1 LKEGVDGWIL
11 HRALKEKRKKRKSAQ
26 SRNATRWE
34 RFVYEKI
41 RHRLADAHAR
51 ETALQ
56 QQRFESGSGSAL
68 WQGDRARARA
78 RSLQTPRLIA
88 PPSAGHP
95 VTSYATC

>member
-1 LKEGVDGWIL
+1 MK
-11 HRALKEKRKKRKSAQ
+11 KSATAW
-26 SRNATRWE
+26 RMRTPG
-34 RFVYEKI
+34 
-41 RHRLADAHAR
+41 

-88 PPSAGHP
+88 APSAGHP